1 MEEGEIDSKMRDTV
15 LVVIQVQRELVK
27 WEHMGRIKL
36 NEFDCGVDVSLVR
49 VQEVQQQNRDYLRTR
64 MTQQTEADD
73 TRRAQERQHVETS
86 SNNTATM
93 MSRRHRVAS
102 CCRLWRYSGSR
113 DSSRWSSKTPTVA
126 SSAPTLSTTRP
137 TALAIPQAPA
147 QPPRPTYE

>member
-64 MTQQTEADD
+64 MNPAD
-73 TRRAQERQHVETS
+73 RG
-86 SNNTATM
+86 
-93 MSRRHRVAS
+93 RRHPAR
-102 CCRLWRYSGSR
+102 SR
-113 DSSRWSSKTPTVA
+113 ATVRRNLLR
-126 SSAPTLSTTRP
+126 TQR
-137 TALAIPQAPA
+137 Q
-147 QPPRPTYE
+147 R